1 MSAPLIAFIGT
12 TPNIGT
18 TSAAFA
24 AACRLADRS
33 GEEVGFLCLNLKSA
47 KIHRFIG
54 QDRPQATL
62 DGIRPELT
70 SSSLAPAQLR
80 RACMQPEGQ
89 PLVHVL
95 AGNQMRDQAE
105 FYSVDE
111 MDHLLEAARNA
122 FPIVVAD
129 VGSYWD
135 NAATIG
141 AMRAASSRVLCTT
154 GALSH
159 FQEDCNRWV
168 RQVSPLF
175 GIEPD
180 RFDLLA
186 IQSPWTTGGY
196 RMKEMEK
203 ETRLSL
209 IAEFKTNQ
217 AFYDSLDRG
226 RYHAWL
232 KQDAVGRI
240 AMEEASD
247 KLAERHG
254 IRCRP
259 NKDKQPW
266 FRKLKAHR
274 GELRI

>member
-24 AACRLADRS
+24 AACRLAERS
-33 GEEVGFLCLNLKSA
+33 GEEVGFLCLNLRSA

-54 QDRPQATL
+54 QDRPPATL
-62 DGIRPELT
+62 DSIRPELT
-70 SSSLAPAQLR
+70 SASLSSAQLR
-80 RACMQPEGQ
+80 RACIQPDGH

-105 FYSVDE
+105 FYSFE
-111 MDHLLEAARNA
+111 ETEHLLDIARQT
-122 FPIVVAD
+122 FPAVVAD
-129 VGSYWD
+129 AGCYWD

-141 AMRAASSRVLCTT
+141 AMRAASSRILCTT

-159 FQEDCNRWV
+159 FQEDCNRWI

-175 GIEPD
+175 GILPEQ
-180 RFDLLA
+180 FDLLA
-186 IQSPWTTGGY
+186 IQSPSTTGGY

-203 ETRLSL
+203 ETRLSV

-217 AFYDSLDRG
+217 AFYESLDRG
-226 RYHAWL
+226 RYQAWL

-240 AMEEASD
+240 AMDLAAD

-259 NKDKQPW
+259 VKDKQPW